1 MSVQEAQELPFDP
14 NISLL
19 PFEAAVC
26 AVLVVL
32 GLVCLAFDQWRA
44 KQ

>member
-1 MSVQEAQELPFDP
+1 MSVQESHELPFDP

-32 GLVCLAFDQWRA
+32 GLVCLAFDRWRA
-44 KQ
+44 KL

>member
-1 MSVQEAQELPFDP
+1 MSAQESHELPFAP

-32 GLVCLAFDQWRA
+32 GLVCLAYDQWRA
-44 KQ
+44 KL